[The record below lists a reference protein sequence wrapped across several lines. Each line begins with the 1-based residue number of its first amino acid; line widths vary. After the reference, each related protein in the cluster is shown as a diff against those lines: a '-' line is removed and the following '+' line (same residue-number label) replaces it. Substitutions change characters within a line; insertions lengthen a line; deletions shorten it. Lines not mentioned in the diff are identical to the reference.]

1 MNNDFEKIPYVVYE
15 SAQTR
20 LERIIKRLIIALI
33 IVTSMLFISNIIW
46 LHEWMQF
53 DYVTEDEVITV
64 DSSDGIANYI
74 GNDGDITNGTDY
86 SKAETQE

>member
-46 LHEWMQF
+46 LHEWIKF

-64 DSSDGIANYI
+64 DGSDGIANYI
-74 GNDGDITNGTDY
+74 GNDGDIANGTDY

>member
-1 MNNDFEKIPYVVYE
+1 MNNDIEKVPYIVYE

-33 IVTSMLFISNIIW
+33 IVTSMMFITNIIW
-46 LHEWMQF
+46 IHEWMQY
-53 DYVTEDEVITV
+53 DYTEDIVTV
-64 DSSDGIANYI
+64 DGSEGVANYI

-86 SKAETQE
+86 STQEAQD